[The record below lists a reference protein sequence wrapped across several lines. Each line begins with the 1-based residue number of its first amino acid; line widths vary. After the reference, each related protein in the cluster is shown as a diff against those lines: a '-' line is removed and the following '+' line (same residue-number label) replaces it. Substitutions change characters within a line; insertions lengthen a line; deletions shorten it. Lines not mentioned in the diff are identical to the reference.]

1 MIELSRKLAAIL
13 DAADFD
19 EDGGIEIIAIELL
32 GNDLNL
38 KIELWGGL
46 YGIPRQEWKLECRC
60 VKDYRL
66 QPSNKVGLE
75 VITEHPLLFP
85 HNKVQSELFFNGT
98 TDNLKGLLADLMI
111 AHNKI
116 VGTWFSLKDFLH
128 QVPCLTH
135 VPYIKN
141 SDFKFGLLAKG
152 PDIVM
157 QEYLKVMEQY
167 KIEANIIN
175 KQESKIWDG
184 ETWVASSNDNVV
196 LFIGDNYFIT
206 NSIQVT
212 NIS

>member
-1 MIELSRKLAAIL
+1 MIELPKELKAIL
-13 DAADFD
+13 DATDF
-19 EDGGIEIIAIELL
+19 EDGGIEIIAMELL

-38 KIELWGGL
+38 KVELWDDLDGF
-46 YGIPRQEWKLECRC
+46 PRQQWKLECRS
-60 VKDYRL
+60 VKDYKL

-85 HNKVQSELFFNGT
+85 HNKAQSELFFNGT
-98 TDNLKGLLADLMI
+98 TDKLKELLADLVI

-116 VGTWFSLKDFLH
+116 VGTWFSLEDFVH
-128 QVPCLTH
+128 QMPCITH

-141 SDFKFGLLAKG
+141 NDFKFGLLAKG

-157 QEYLKVMEQY
+157 QEYLKVIDQY
-167 KIEANIIN
+167 KIQANIIN
-175 KQESKIWDG
+175 QRESKIWDG
-184 ETWVASSNDNVV
+184 ATWVASTNDNVV
-196 LFIGDNYFIT
+196 LFVGDNYFIT